1 MKHMRFI
8 MAWTAIFSGLLSNTG
23 QAYAQWGPRSE
34 YMHSFWG
41 GMGWIGMLFPLLI
54 LIILALIL
62 LLIVRRLLQNSRS
75 RDQSNI
81 SDSRSGKAME
91 ILKERYAG
99 GEIDREEFEQK
110 KQDLS

>member
-1 MKHMRFI
+1 MTSLRI
-8 MAWTAIFSGLLSNTG
+8 IATSAGLFLGQISSTG
-23 QAYAQWGPRSE
+23 QAHAQWGPRSE

-54 LIILALIL
+54 LIILVLIL
-62 LLIVRRLLQNSRS
+62 LLIVRRVLHSSRS
-75 RDQSNI
+75 RSQINV

-99 GEIDREEFEQK
+99 GEIDRKEFEQK

>member
-1 MKHMRFI
+1 MKHPGMI
-8 MAWTAIFSGLLSNTG
+8 ALWTTVFPGLLCSPG
-23 QAYAQWGPRSE
+23 PAYAQWGPGPQ

-41 GMGWIGMLFPLLI
+41 GMGWIGMLFSLLI

-62 LLIVRRLLQNSRS
+62 ILTVRWLLQNSRS
-75 RDQSNI
+75 RSQGNVSN
-81 SDSRSGKAME
+81 SPSSKAVE
-91 ILKERYAG
+91 LLKERYAR